1 VHEYALDSVHVH
13 QKKAPRRRRRKRY
26 DKIVSV
32 TRHTNTAAG
41 NFYRPFKGRSAGN
54 GRYLRQVLQT
64 VRCMQN
70 LQSHIQSGF
79 QLCG

>member
-1 VHEYALDSVHVH
+1 MSIR
-13 QKKAPRRRRRKRY
+13 KKALRRRRRKRCA
-26 DKIVSV
+26 KIISV

-41 NFYRPFKGRSAGN
+41 NFYRPFIGRSAGN
-54 GRYLRQVLQT
+54 SCYLRQVLQT

-70 LQSHIQSGF
+70 LQSRIQRGF